1 MNRTHLE
8 GAAEKLTAQ
17 RGYTFYTGP
26 EGDMGHTVRNYP
38 AAWLAPPELHAV
50 EGRTHGRATYDMTLH
65 LLRPGARISPAERRT
80 ALAEMETQMLE
91 IFAELSLYER
101 ILAVEGL
108 SVRTAATRPG
118 LRARN
123 RNAGTLQPATDT
135 LLQSAATTPQTS
147 IQMTFTQIPPEYAP
161 LSGELRYTVTTQET
175 ATLDLRIADAGN
187 GTLIG
192 AKRFAGVTSASFD
205 AAPYLRRTVAF
216 VPTTGS
222 TGFRMADGRTV
233 TAYIEAQAAQATGT
247 APTVHSPLRTFLPCR
262 TNVTAFALLTSMPLV
277 RLISHGESDE
287 LTLFSDEAVTVTVT
301 AQSGTTTTAESYRT
315 ATGGLHVFR
324 LDTRDFPEAETLTVD
339 AGACGSV
346 AYTVISA
353 PTGARRLAWRSSA
366 GGIEHYTFPVEKSE
380 SVETIRQR
388 AYGAEGHLVARTR
401 AERRTVLVSAYEP
414 RATLEGLSEVL
425 SSPDVWLAE
434 DDGYT
439 AVDVVTEKSV
449 LHRHGAV
456 TCLEIEIRPKR
467 KTGMP
472 WN

>member
-1 MNRTHLE
+1 
-8 GAAEKLTAQ
+8 
-17 RGYTFYTGP
+17 
-26 EGDMGHTVRNYP
+26 
-38 AAWLAPPELHAV
+38 
-50 EGRTHGRATYDMTLH
+50 
-65 LLRPGARISPAERRT
+65 
-80 ALAEMETQMLE
+80 
-91 IFAELSLYER
+91 
-101 ILAVEGL
+101 
-108 SVRTAATRPG
+108 
-118 LRARN
+118 
-123 RNAGTLQPATDT
+123 
-135 LLQSAATTPQTS
+135 
-147 IQMTFTQIPPEYAP
+147 MTFTQIPPEYAP

-380 SVETIRQR
+380 SCLLYT
-388 AYGAEGHLVARTR
+388 
-401 AERRTVLVSAYEP
+401 SPSP
-414 RATLEGLSEVL
+414 RDCS
-425 SSPDVWLAE
+425 
-434 DDGYT
+434 
-439 AVDVVTEKSV
+439 
-449 LHRHGAV
+449 
-456 TCLEIEIRPKR
+456 
-467 KTGMP
+467 
-472 WN
+472 

>member
-1 MNRTHLE
+1 
-8 GAAEKLTAQ
+8 
-17 RGYTFYTGP
+17 
-26 EGDMGHTVRNYP
+26 
-38 AAWLAPPELHAV
+38 
-50 EGRTHGRATYDMTLH
+50 
-65 LLRPGARISPAERRT
+65 
-80 ALAEMETQMLE
+80 
-91 IFAELSLYER
+91 
-101 ILAVEGL
+101 
-108 SVRTAATRPG
+108 
-118 LRARN
+118 
-123 RNAGTLQPATDT
+123 
-135 LLQSAATTPQTS
+135 
-147 IQMTFTQIPPEYAP
+147 MTFTQIPPEYAP

-353 PTGARRLAWRSSA
+353 PHRSPAAGLAQQRGRDRTLHLPGRKVGVRRNNQATGIRSRRASGRPNPCRTADGTRVGLRTPGDPRRAFRSPLLARRLA
-366 GGIEHYTFPVEKSE
+366 GGGRRLHGGRRRYGK
-380 SVETIRQR
+380 R
-388 AYGAEGHLVARTR
+388 A
-401 AERRTVLVSAYEP
+401 S
-414 RATLEGLSEVL
+414 
-425 SSPDVWLAE
+425 
-434 DDGYT
+434 
-439 AVDVVTEKSV
+439 
-449 LHRHGAV
+449 
-456 TCLEIEIRPKR
+456 C
-467 KTGMP
+467 TGMAP
-472 WN
+472 

>member
-1 MNRTHLE
+1 
-8 GAAEKLTAQ
+8 
-17 RGYTFYTGP
+17 
-26 EGDMGHTVRNYP
+26 
-38 AAWLAPPELHAV
+38 
-50 EGRTHGRATYDMTLH
+50 
-65 LLRPGARISPAERRT
+65 
-80 ALAEMETQMLE
+80 
-91 IFAELSLYER
+91 
-101 ILAVEGL
+101 
-108 SVRTAATRPG
+108 
-118 LRARN
+118 
-123 RNAGTLQPATDT
+123 
-135 LLQSAATTPQTS
+135 
-147 IQMTFTQIPPEYAP
+147 MTFTQIPPEYAP

-205 AAPYLRRTVAF
+205 AAPYLRRTVTF

-247 APTVHSPLRTFLPCR
+247 APTVHSPPRTLLPCR

-324 LDTRDFPEAETLTVD
+324 LDTRDFPEAEPLPVD

-401 AERRTVLVSAYEP
+401 AERRTVLVSAYAP
-414 RATLEGLSEVL
+414 RATLEGLSAVL
-425 SSPDVWLAE
+425 SSPDGGLAE

>member
-1 MNRTHLE
+1 M
-8 GAAEKLTAQ
+8 
-17 RGYTFYTGP
+17 
-26 EGDMGHTVRNYP
+26 
-38 AAWLAPPELHAV
+38 
-50 EGRTHGRATYDMTLH
+50 
-65 LLRPGARISPAERRT
+65 
-80 ALAEMETQMLE
+80 
-91 IFAELSLYER
+91 
-101 ILAVEGL
+101 
-108 SVRTAATRPG
+108 
-118 LRARN
+118 
-123 RNAGTLQPATDT
+123 
-135 LLQSAATTPQTS
+135 
-147 IQMTFTQIPPEYAP
+147 
-161 LSGELRYTVTTQET
+161 
-175 ATLDLRIADAGN
+175 
-187 GTLIG
+187 
-192 AKRFAGVTSASFD
+192 
-205 AAPYLRRTVAF
+205 
-216 VPTTGS
+216 
-222 TGFRMADGRTV
+222 
-233 TAYIEAQAAQATGT
+233 
-247 APTVHSPLRTFLPCR
+247 
-262 TNVTAFALLTSMPLV
+262 
-277 RLISHGESDE
+277 
-287 LTLFSDEAVTVTVT
+287 
-301 AQSGTTTTAESYRT
+301 
-315 ATGGLHVFR
+315 HVFR

-339 AGACGSV
+339 AGACGAV

-439 AVDVVTEKSV
+439 AVDVVTEKRV

>member
-1 MNRTHLE
+1 
-8 GAAEKLTAQ
+8 
-17 RGYTFYTGP
+17 
-26 EGDMGHTVRNYP
+26 
-38 AAWLAPPELHAV
+38 
-50 EGRTHGRATYDMTLH
+50 
-65 LLRPGARISPAERRT
+65 
-80 ALAEMETQMLE
+80 
-91 IFAELSLYER
+91 
-101 ILAVEGL
+101 
-108 SVRTAATRPG
+108 
-118 LRARN
+118 
-123 RNAGTLQPATDT
+123 
-135 LLQSAATTPQTS
+135 
-147 IQMTFTQIPPEYAP
+147 MTFTQIPPEYAP

-205 AAPYLRRTVAF
+205 AAPYLRRTVAV
-216 VPTTGS
+216 VPPTGS
-222 TGFRMADGRTV
+222 PGFRMAAGRTV
-233 TAYIEAQAAQATGT
+233 TAY
-247 APTVHSPLRTFLPCR
+247 
-262 TNVTAFALLTSMPLV
+262 N
-277 RLISHGESDE
+277 E

>member
-1 MNRTHLE
+1 
-8 GAAEKLTAQ
+8 
-17 RGYTFYTGP
+17 
-26 EGDMGHTVRNYP
+26 
-38 AAWLAPPELHAV
+38 
-50 EGRTHGRATYDMTLH
+50 
-65 LLRPGARISPAERRT
+65 
-80 ALAEMETQMLE
+80 
-91 IFAELSLYER
+91 
-101 ILAVEGL
+101 
-108 SVRTAATRPG
+108 
-118 LRARN
+118 
-123 RNAGTLQPATDT
+123 
-135 LLQSAATTPQTS
+135 
-147 IQMTFTQIPPEYAP
+147 
-161 LSGELRYTVTTQET
+161 
-175 ATLDLRIADAGN
+175 
-187 GTLIG
+187 
-192 AKRFAGVTSASFD
+192 
-205 AAPYLRRTVAF
+205 
-216 VPTTGS
+216 
-222 TGFRMADGRTV
+222 
-233 TAYIEAQAAQATGT
+233 
-247 APTVHSPLRTFLPCR
+247 
-262 TNVTAFALLTSMPLV
+262 MPLV
-277 RLISHGESDE
+277 RLISHGECDE

-301 AQSGTTTTAESYRT
+301 AQAGTTATAESYRT

>member
-1 MNRTHLE
+1 
-8 GAAEKLTAQ
+8 
-17 RGYTFYTGP
+17 
-26 EGDMGHTVRNYP
+26 
-38 AAWLAPPELHAV
+38 
-50 EGRTHGRATYDMTLH
+50 
-65 LLRPGARISPAERRT
+65 
-80 ALAEMETQMLE
+80 
-91 IFAELSLYER
+91 
-101 ILAVEGL
+101 
-108 SVRTAATRPG
+108 
-118 LRARN
+118 
-123 RNAGTLQPATDT
+123 
-135 LLQSAATTPQTS
+135 
-147 IQMTFTQIPPEYAP
+147 MTFTQIPPEYAP

-222 TGFRMADGRTV
+222 TGFRMADGRT
-233 TAYIEAQAAQATGT
+233 
-247 APTVHSPLRTFLPCR
+247 
-262 TNVTAFALLTSMPLV
+262 
-277 RLISHGESDE
+277 
-287 LTLFSDEAVTVTVT
+287 VTVTVT

>member
-1 MNRTHLE
+1 
-8 GAAEKLTAQ
+8 
-17 RGYTFYTGP
+17 
-26 EGDMGHTVRNYP
+26 
-38 AAWLAPPELHAV
+38 
-50 EGRTHGRATYDMTLH
+50 
-65 LLRPGARISPAERRT
+65 
-80 ALAEMETQMLE
+80 
-91 IFAELSLYER
+91 
-101 ILAVEGL
+101 
-108 SVRTAATRPG
+108 
-118 LRARN
+118 
-123 RNAGTLQPATDT
+123 
-135 LLQSAATTPQTS
+135 
-147 IQMTFTQIPPEYAP
+147 MTFTQIPPEYAP

-414 RATLEGLSEVL
+414 RARL
-425 SSPDVWLAE
+425 
-434 DDGYT
+434 
-439 AVDVVTEKSV
+439 
-449 LHRHGAV
+449 
-456 TCLEIEIRPKR
+456 
-467 KTGMP
+467 
-472 WN
+472 

>member
-1 MNRTHLE
+1 
-8 GAAEKLTAQ
+8 
-17 RGYTFYTGP
+17 
-26 EGDMGHTVRNYP
+26 
-38 AAWLAPPELHAV
+38 
-50 EGRTHGRATYDMTLH
+50 
-65 LLRPGARISPAERRT
+65 
-80 ALAEMETQMLE
+80 
-91 IFAELSLYER
+91 
-101 ILAVEGL
+101 
-108 SVRTAATRPG
+108 
-118 LRARN
+118 
-123 RNAGTLQPATDT
+123 
-135 LLQSAATTPQTS
+135 
-147 IQMTFTQIPPEYAP
+147 MTFTQIPPEYAP
-161 LSGELRYTVTTQET
+161 LGGELRYTVTTQET

-366 GGIEHYTFPVEKSE
+366 GGALISSE
-380 SVETIRQR
+380 
-388 AYGAEGHLVARTR
+388 
-401 AERRTVLVSAYEP
+401 P
-414 RATLEGLSEVL
+414 
-425 SSPDVWLAE
+425 
-434 DDGYT
+434 
-439 AVDVVTEKSV
+439 
-449 LHRHGAV
+449 
-456 TCLEIEIRPKR
+456 
-467 KTGMP
+467 
-472 WN
+472 

>member
-1 MNRTHLE
+1 
-8 GAAEKLTAQ
+8 
-17 RGYTFYTGP
+17 
-26 EGDMGHTVRNYP
+26 
-38 AAWLAPPELHAV
+38 
-50 EGRTHGRATYDMTLH
+50 
-65 LLRPGARISPAERRT
+65 
-80 ALAEMETQMLE
+80 
-91 IFAELSLYER
+91 
-101 ILAVEGL
+101 
-108 SVRTAATRPG
+108 
-118 LRARN
+118 
-123 RNAGTLQPATDT
+123 
-135 LLQSAATTPQTS
+135 
-147 IQMTFTQIPPEYAP
+147 MTFTQIPPEYAP
-161 LSGELRYTVTTQET
+161 LSGEPVTPSPRRKPPPSTC
-175 ATLDLRIADAGN
+175 ASRMRN

-425 SSPDVWLAE
+425 LARRLA
-434 DDGYT
+434 GGGRRLHGGRR
-439 AVDVVTEKSV
+439 VTEKSV